1 MSFTT
6 SPSAR
11 SGDLGE
17 ESDVKGDDGK
27 PLCNKIRFW
36 QERSFINKILWL
48 IYKVMRFWYVVFYFY
63 FYPLGVMFINLIACF
78 AIARSSAAPTANE
91 VAQVEDDIKDMS
103 KLMIQ

>member
-63 FYPLGVMFINLIACF
+63 FYPLGVMFINLIASF

>member
-6 SPSAR
+6 SSSAR

-27 PLCNKIRFW
+27 LLCNRIRFW

-78 AIARSSAAPTANE
+78 AIARSSSTPTAND
-91 VAQVEDDIKDMS
+91 VS
-103 KLMIQ
+103 KLEEEMKSNPQLLTQ